1 MSMTF
6 TIHDAPVTATE
17 SSELPNEPKF
27 TLEAFDRSAPL
38 ENIVQSLKY
47 NGGVRIKGF
56 LSAQEIAEAERA
68 VRPHVDAA
76 SYARSDDQTKRLA
89 RLPEYAPALTQR
101 IITDELYLGVMDKF
115 LSVSHTSWLGRKRFV
130 VTEKPIVAMSS
141 IFEVGP
147 GMHVQDLHRDDSIW
161 YNKLPAIRPEDYE
174 FGRDSSISFFIAGTD
189 TTRANGATRFVPGS
203 HLTRFDEQP
212 NSELAIDAELKAGDA
227 FFMLSSC
234 YHGAGQNTTE
244 DSKRLVYALFMQLPH
259 LRQEEN
265 FALYLPHDVVK
276 SYPLEVQRRL
286 GYDVALP
293 NLGWV
298 DHSTPLESVL
308 KQKGADKRVIPG
320 YNPVEG
326 IADER
331 SVQAHELRIDA
342 PKTVAVA

>member
-6 TIHDAPVTATE
+6 TLHDAPVTATE
-17 SSELPNEPKF
+17 SSQLLNEPKF
-27 TLEAFDRSAPL
+27 TLEAFDRSDPL
-38 ENIVQSLKY
+38 DKIIQSLKY
-47 NGGVRIKGF
+47 NGGVRIRGF

-68 VRPHVDAA
+68 
-76 SYARSDDQTKRLA
+76 
-89 RLPEYAPALTQR
+89 
-101 IITDELYLGVMDKF
+101 
-115 LSVSHTSWLGRKRFV
+115 
-130 VTEKPIVAMSS
+130 
-141 IFEVGP
+141 
-147 GMHVQDLHRDDSIW
+147 
-161 YNKLPAIRPEDYE
+161 
-174 FGRDSSISFFIAGTD
+174 
-189 TTRANGATRFVPGS
+189 
-203 HLTRFDEQP
+203 
-212 NSELAIDAELKAGDA
+212 AGDA

-331 SVQAHELRIDA
+331 SVQAHELRVDT

>member
-6 TIHDAPVTATE
+6 TLHEAPVTGTG
-17 SSELPNEPKF
+17 SSQLTNEPKF
-27 TLEAFDRSAPL
+27 TLEEFDRSAAL
-38 ENIVQSLKY
+38 DKVVQSLKY

-56 LSAQEIAEAERA
+56 LSTQEIAESERA

-89 RLPEYAPALTQR
+89 RLPEYAPGLTQR
-101 IITDELYLGVMDKF
+101 ILTDELYLGVMDKF
-115 LSVSHTSWLGRKRFV
+115 LSVSHISWLGRKRFV
-130 VTEKPIVAMSS
+130 VTEKPI
-141 IFEVGP
+141 
-147 GMHVQDLHRDDSIW
+147 
-161 YNKLPAIRPEDYE
+161 

-212 NSELAIDAELKAGDA
+212 NSDLAIDAELKAGNA

-244 DSKRLVYALFMQLPH
+244 DSKRLVYALFMQQPH

-265 FALYLPHDVVK
+265 FALYLHHDIVK

-331 SVQAHELRIDA
+331 SVQAHELRLDV